1 MSDKPTPSP
10 SPDSEPLGFV
20 FDIAMALHPVAL
32 YWGRGKR
39 LDLDDKKVLAK
50 RILEH
55 MITAGVVLARRPPL
69 DGHGGPRR

>member
-1 MSDKPTPSP
+1 MSDEKAPSPTPET
-10 SPDSEPLGFV
+10 DPLGFV

-55 MITAGVVLARRPPL
+55 MKTAGVVLTRRPPL
-69 DGHGGPRR
+69 EGHGGPLR